1 MKKLF
6 KITAAIALLA
16 ACISCSDEFE
26 NKNLIRFSASSG
38 NPTTKTSYSGDIVN
52 GRERVDWN
60 VGDFVWIWCPEA
72 PRPVS
77 HEAYYVIRDGIQ
89 TDDYYST
96 AGLDLYSTEGLAEGL
111 QWAEDD
117 IDHHFFAISPTPKTN
132 NSVRVRVTAA
142 TATNP
147 LSAIYYATIPASQP
161 PVSVTNDGNGNY
173 VAEPDM
179 NNLVMVST
187 ATYPKESVVNLDFRP
202 VVTAVEFT
210 IMNGYTD
217 QSAMNLSAIKLS
229 STQRDL
235 AGVYTEAF
243 GGTAAEY
250 SDAVREV
257 TVPFDNPVSVAHGK
271 TLTFTM
277 FLLGEDPKA
286 IDNMTIEFVTDA
298 STSIKT
304 QLKVKSGNNSVDMM
318 FPRSKKSYV
327 TGLIVPGS
335 SVWTISAVPDTVTAW
350 ELEEMT
356 VEVEDA
362 NPTPNPGGGGGIS
375 EDTRV

>member
-1 MKKLF
+1 MMKKLF
-6 KITAAIALLA
+6 KISAAIALLA

-38 NPTTKTSYSGDIVN
+38 DPGTKTSYSGVEVD
-52 GRERVDWN
+52 GRERVNWVVD
-60 VGDFVWIWCPEA
+60 DYVWIWCPEA

-77 HEAYYVIRDGIQ
+77 HEAYYLINNPVADG
-89 TDDYYST
+89 YVSK
-96 AGLDLYSTEGLAEGL
+96 AGLVLYSTEGLAEGL

-277 FLLGEDPKA
+277 FLLGEDPKT
-286 IDNMTIEFVTDA
+286 IDNMTMEFVTDA

-304 QLKVKSGNNSVDMM
+304 KLKVKSGNNSVDMM
-318 FPRSKKSYV
+318 FPRSKKSFV

-362 NPTPNPGGGGGIS
+362 NANPNPNPNPNPGG
-375 EDTRV
+375 ENQR

>member
-16 ACISCSDEFE
+16 ACVSCSDEFE

-38 NPTTKTSYSGDIVN
+38 DPGTKTTYSGIQVD
-52 GRERVDWN
+52 GRERVDWVEN
-60 VGDFVWIWCPEA
+60 DYVWIWCPEA

-77 HEAYYVIRDGIQ
+77 HEAYYLIKNPVADG
-89 TDDYYST
+89 YLSK
-96 AGLDLYSTEGLAEGL
+96 ANLELFSTEGLAEGL
-111 QWAEDD
+111 QWADEE

-132 NSVRVRVTAA
+132 NSVRVRVSAA

-147 LSAIYYATIPASQP
+147 ISAIYYATIPASQP

-187 ATYPKESVVNLDFRP
+187 ATYPTNSVVTLDFRP

-210 IMNGYTD
+210 IMNGYSD
-217 QSAMNLSAIKLS
+217 QSAMELSAIKLS

-243 GGTAAEY
+243 GGTSANY

-257 TVPFDNPVSVAHGK
+257 TVPFANPVSVAYGK
-271 TLTFTM
+271 TLTFTIFM
-277 FLLGEDPKA
+277 LGEDPKA
-286 IDNMTIEFVTDA
+286 IDNMTIEFITDA

-304 QLKVKSGNNSVDMM
+304 KLKVKSGNNSVDMM
-318 FPRSKKSYV
+318 FPRSKKSFV
-327 TGLIVPGS
+327 TGLLVPGS
-335 SVWTISAVPDTVTAW
+335 SVWTISAVPDAVTAW
-350 ELEEMT
+350 EQEEMT

-362 NPTPNPGGGGGIS
+362 NSTPNPGGGNGGG
-375 EDTRV
+375 TQR